1 LILEKLTRI
10 SGSSAYLLG
19 GAVSYSNSTKTAMLD
34 VPATMIEEHGAVS
47 KEVAE
52 AMAAGVRKVTGSDI
66 GLSVTGIAGPT
77 GGTPEKPVGLIY
89 IGYADASC
97 TLAVKYQFAG
107 SRSVIRERTAAAA
120 MELVRRK
127 LL

>member
-1 LILEKLTRI
+1 MLTELKKTIAVAESCTGGLILEKLTRI
-10 SGSSAYLLG
+10 SGSSAYVLG
-19 GAVSYSNSTKTAMLD
+19 GAVSYSNSAKTAMLD
-34 VPATMIEEHGAVS
+34 VPAAMLEEHGAVS

-89 IGYADASC
+89 IGYADTSC
-97 TLAVKYQFAG
+97 TLAVTA
-107 SRSVIRERTAAAA
+107 SIRRIA
-120 MELVRRK
+120 LR
-127 LL
+127 